1 MESRKNRWWLG
12 LVLAVQLGAVGCSGI
27 LQESL
32 YEDGKVER
40 LRIQGGESW
49 KTWDRNSTRG
59 DESAFILKKEA
70 TF

>member
-1 MESRKNRWWLG
+1 MESRKNQWWLG
-12 LVLAVQLGAVGCSGI
+12 LALAVLLGAAGCSGI
-27 LQESL
+27 LQETL

-49 KTWDRNSTRG
+49 KTWDRNATKG
-59 DESAFILKKEA
+59 DESAFIIKKEA

>member
-1 MESRKNRWWLG
+1 MESRKNRRWLG
-12 LVLAVQLGAVGCSGI
+12 LVLVLLLGAVSCSGI
-27 LQESL
+27 LQESR
-32 YEDGKVER
+32 YENGQVER

-49 KTWDRNSTRG
+49 KSWDHNSIKQ

>member
-1 MESRKNRWWLG
+1 MESRKNQWWPG
-12 LVLAVQLGAVGCSGI
+12 LALAVLLGAAGCAGI
-27 LQESL
+27 LQETQ

-49 KTWDRNSTRG
+49 KTWDRNATKG

>member
-1 MESRKNRWWLG
+1 MESRKMRCWLG
-12 LVLAVQLGAVGCSGI
+12 LALAILLGAVGCSGI
-27 LQESL
+27 LQESQ

-49 KTWDRNSTRG
+49 KTWDRNPTRG
-59 DESAFILKKEA
+59 DEGAFILKKEA

>member
-49 KTWDRNSTRG
+49 KTWDPNSTRK

>member
-1 MESRKNRWWLG
+1 MESRKHRWWLG
-12 LVLAVQLGAVGCSGI
+12 LMLALLLGTVSCSGI
-27 LQESL
+27 LQESRF
-32 YEDGKVER
+32 EDGKVER

-49 KTWDRNSTRG
+49 KTWDRNSTKG

>member
-12 LVLAVQLGAVGCSGI
+12 LALAVLLGAMGCSGI
-27 LQESL
+27 LQESY

-49 KTWDRNSTRG
+49 KTWDTNSTRK

>member
-12 LVLAVQLGAVGCSGI
+12 LALAVLLGAAGCAGI
-27 LQESL
+27 LQESQ

-40 LRIQGGESW
+40 VRVSGGEGW
-49 KTWDRNSTRG
+49 KTWDRNATKG
-59 DESAFILKKEA
+59 DESAVILMKES

>member
-1 MESRKNRWWLG
+1 MESRKYRWWLG
-12 LVLAVQLGAVGCSGI
+12 LALTILLGATGCAGI

-32 YEDGKVER
+32 YEDGRAER

-49 KTWDRNSTRG
+49 KTWDRNSTRE
-59 DESAFILKKEA
+59 DESSVILKKEA

>member
-1 MESRKNRWWLG
+1 MESRKNRWCLG
-12 LVLAVQLGAVGCSGI
+12 LVVALLLGAVSCSGI
-27 LQESL
+27 LQESH

-40 LRIQGGESW
+40 LRIQGGVSW
-49 KTWDRNSTRG
+49 KTWDHNSIKQ

>member
-1 MESRKNRWWLG
+1 MESRKSRWWLG
-12 LVLAVQLGAVGCSGI
+12 LALALLLGAVGCSGI
-27 LQESL
+27 LQESQ

-49 KTWDRNSTRG
+49 KTWDHNSTRK